1 MSHDLKNR
9 IDVEIKQLRQLLE
22 THAGLLLKCRTKDP
36 NADEIA
42 ALAAILHA
50 FYTGIEN
57 IFKRIA
63 AEHDD
68 RVPEGPYW
76 HSELI
81 ELMTASQPHRPAL
94 LSASLS
100 ETLQE
105 YLDFRHV
112 FRQAYSFELKWDKM
126 RHLVRNIE
134 NIFSSFESECK
145 IFISEVFPEK

>member
-22 THAGLLLKCRTKDP
+22 THAGLLLKCRTSDP

-63 AEHDD
+63 VEHDGKA
-68 RVPEGPYW
+68 PEGPYW

-81 ELMTASQPHRPAL
+81 ELMVCGQGHRPPL

-100 ETLQE
+100 EMLQE

-126 RHLVRNIE
+126 RHLVCNIE
-134 NIFSSFESECK
+134 AVFRSFEAECNN
-145 IFISEVFPEK
+145 FILKLFPEN